1 LQVILGDRPPAGR
14 QGSVPC
20 FRFGFLR
27 LTYLILKCKLKK
39 MLFLTRLYDKIATPE
54 EKQVVLGNFISL
66 STLQGVNY
74 ILPILVLPYLVR
86 IIGPEKFGLIAFA
99 QAFVQ
104 YFMIL
109 ADYGFNYTAT
119 RNISLCHDKKN
130 EVCSIFSSVMTVK
143 VILTIISFIIFMI
156 IINYIPR
163 FKNDWLIFFI
173 SFWAVVGNTLFP
185 VWFFQGTE
193 KMRYISAINIIGGII
208 YAACL
213 FIFVRKPDDYMMV
226 PVLNSL
232 FFLITGFCALYI
244 AFSRFELN
252 FVFHKYAH
260 IKEEFKTGWNVF
272 TSIVAINTYTSSRV
286 FAIGLLT
293 NNILTGYYSI
303 GEKIAGFI
311 QTFPLASF
319 SQAIFP
325 RLNSIFQKSKP
336 RAFKIMRKSQ
346 SIVVYVTLI
355 ALPLIYIAAPA
366 IVKIVC
372 GSAFNEVTVTFRL
385 LLVSIVFVSTNAFPV
400 QFLLICGRT
409 DVYSKI
415 HIAGA
420 LIGLPLIFLLIK
432 LVSYPGAAFATIITE
447 AVVLVLTIIM
457 LGELKE
463 EKFKK

>member
-1 LQVILGDRPPAGR
+1 
-14 QGSVPC
+14 
-20 FRFGFLR
+20 
-27 LTYLILKCKLKK
+27 

-66 STLQGVNY
+66 STLQGINY

-109 ADYGFNYTAT
+109 TDYGFNYTAT
-119 RNISLCHDKKN
+119 RKISLCHDKKN
-130 EVCSIFSSVMTVK
+130 EICSIFSSVMTVK
-143 VILTIISFIIFMI
+143 FILTLISFVILLI
-156 IINYIPR
+156 IINLVPR

-173 SFWAVVGNTLFP
+173 SFWAVIGNTLFP

-193 KMRYISAINIIGGII
+193 KMKYISAINIIGGII
-208 YAACL
+208 FAACI
-213 FIFVRKPDDYMMV
+213 FIFVRKPEDYLMV
-226 PVLNSL
+226 PILNSL
-232 FFLITGFCALYI
+232 FFLITGFFALYI
-244 AFSRFELN
+244 AFSRFELS

-272 TSIVAINTYTSSRV
+272 SSIVAINSYTSSRV
-286 FAIGLLT
+286 FAIGFLT

-303 GEKIAGFI
+303 AEKIAGFI
-311 QTFPLASF
+311 QTFPLSSF
-319 SQAIFP
+319 SQAIYP

-336 RAFKIMRKSQ
+336 RAFKIMRRSQ

-355 ALPLIYIAAPA
+355 TLPFIYFAAPA
-366 IVKIVC
+366 IVKTVC
-372 GSAFNEVTVTFRL
+372 GSTFNEVIITLRI
-385 LLVSIVFVSTNAFPV
+385 LLVSIIFVSSNAFPV

-409 DVYSKI
+409 DIYSKI

-420 LIGLPLIFLLIK
+420 MIGMPLVFLLIK
-432 LVSYPGAAFATIITE
+432 LISYPGAAFATIITE
-447 AVVLVLTIIM
+447 AVVFILTIIM
-457 LGELKE
+457 LGEIKT
-463 EKFKK
+463 EKIKK